1 MAASVE
7 VEGERLRFNWAVGSG
22 REVVVVVVV
31 VEVQEGGVASIL
43 WLMVVPPSVEDQGS
57 RRNIHAREKRESVY
71 KCIECMN
78 V

>member
-31 VEVQEGGVASIL
+31 VGVEVQEGGVASIL

-57 RRNIHAREKRESVY
+57 RRNIHAREKRESV
-71 KCIECMN
+71 
-78 V
+78 